1 MEQLIFELC
10 EILEV
15 SELPLDSPFTSMPE
29 WDSLNAL
36 GIISLLDSYGMQM
49 SAEQVEKYLTIR
61 EFIDYVIAI
70 RR

>member
-1 MEQLIFELC
+1 MEQLIAELC

-15 SELPLDSPFTSMPE
+15 SELPLDIPFTSMSE

-36 GIISLLDSYGMQM
+36 SIISLLDSYGMQM
-49 SAEQVEKYLTIR
+49 SAEHVEKYLTIR
-61 EFIDYVIAI
+61 EFIDYVVKN